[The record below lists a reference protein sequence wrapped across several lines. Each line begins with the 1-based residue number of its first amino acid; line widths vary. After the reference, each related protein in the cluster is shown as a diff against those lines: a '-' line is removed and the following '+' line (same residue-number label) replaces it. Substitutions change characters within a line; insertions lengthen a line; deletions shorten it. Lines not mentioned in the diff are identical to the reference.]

1 MQNISN
7 ELIDHNEIQRLQG
20 EFCKATGLCA
30 YCLDSQGNRITEI
43 TGSDEQLRQIQ
54 EFSKQPAVRLALERV
69 WEGSLE
75 DLAIEDLNDD
85 GDKIAAIAVRIGGST
100 VLYWL
105 AFLIRPG
112 RQAET
117 QYFYDTLDLLQDTSG
132 TLFAN
137 KMQSVNAAVEMRR
150 NHSAEQELGR
160 HAVTIDSMTEMLR
173 FLDSDERVEGIM
185 KKWLGIL
192 STYLQVDSAQL
203 YRLFAAEKT
212 MDVVT
217 EWLAPGET
225 SVYDR
230 TSRLPVP
237 SILKRRKPIIT
248 SFGGNERE
256 YLEEI
261 RKQRLQ
267 AVIVLPVIGSDDTDV
282 LMLSLNHRKH
292 HVWSQQEIK
301 FAGDAVRVL
310 QSVISRRT
318 QKNALSNTSKALEMT
333 LENVDCSIYVTDKKT
348 GKELYAN
355 RQLRNNFAKE
365 LSDGSFENM
374 LKRAISQGRSGGGYE
389 IHHAQPGCWYSLI
402 FKEISWTNGEP
413 ANLYSLYDIT
423 DKKLYQRRIEQQAY
437 TDILTGLYNRMC
449 CERDL
454 ARHVDEAKKTGKTGV
469 LLYLDL
475 DDFKHI
481 NEGLGHQYGDVLLKA
496 ISNSIQRVSGIEE
509 TCYRMGG
516 DEFVVIIPPSRYNE
530 WDRIVADISAIFERP
545 WFLKDADYYCTMSM
559 GSVTFPDMG
568 DTVLDLVQKADI
580 AMYEA
585 KKSGK
590 NRIVNYES
598 TLLEASDKRFSME
611 KNMRD
616 ATAEGYNEFEVYYQ
630 PIIDMQAGYAC
641 AGAEAL
647 IRWNS
652 NKLGFIPPEEFIPLA
667 EYLGLINPIGNHVL
681 KEACAQCRKW
691 NDNGHPN
698 YRVNVNLS
706 VVQLLQAD
714 VVEIVERILQE
725 TGISP
730 ANLVLEVTESLAI
743 NDMVRIKDILNRIRA
758 LGVKIALDD
767 FGTGYSS
774 LSHIK
779 EIPFDL
785 LKVDQSFVEDLADDA
800 YSKAFIKMAGELAET
815 LNVDVCVEGVETL
828 DQYNVIKNMNIN
840 YIQGFYFDRPLERA
854 VFEQKY
860 VANSEE
866 NM

>member
-1 MQNISN
+1 MENLSN
-7 ELIDHNEIQRLQG
+7 ELIDHNEVQRLQG

-30 YCLDSQGNRITEI
+30 YCVDSEGNMLTEI
-43 TGSDEQLRQIQ
+43 SGSEEQIRQVQKFSQ
-54 EFSKQPAVRLALERV
+54 EPAARLALERV

-75 DLAIEDLNDD
+75 DMAVEDLNDG
-85 GDKIAAIAVRIGGST
+85 GDKVAAVAVRVQGST
-100 VLYWL
+100 LLYWL
-105 AFLIRPG
+105 VFLVRPG
-112 RQAET
+112 RKAEA
-117 QYFYDTLDLLQDTSG
+117 QYFYDTIDLLQDMAA
-132 TLFAN
+132 TLLTN
-137 KMQSVNAAVEMRR
+137 KMQSVDALLEARR
-150 NHSAEQELGR
+150 SDSAELELSR
-160 HAVTIDSMTEMLR
+160 QIVAIDSTSEILHL
-173 FLDSDERVEGIM
+173 LDSDERLEGLM

-192 STYLQVDSAQL
+192 GAYLQVDTAQL
-203 YRLFAAEKT
+203 YRLYDGGKT
-212 MDVVT
+212 MDVVS
-217 EWLAPGET
+217 EYLAPGET

-230 TSRLPVP
+230 TSKLPTIP
-237 SILKRRKPIIT
+237 LLKRKKPIVT
-248 SFGGNERE
+248 SFGGKETE

-267 AVIVLPVIGSDDTDV
+267 AVIILPVIGVNDSQT

-292 HVWSQQEIK
+292 HVWDRQEIR

-310 QSVISRRT
+310 RSIIGKRVQDS
-318 QKNALSNTSKALEMT
+318 ALNSAVKALEMT
-333 LENVDCSIYVTDKKT
+333 LESVDCCIYITDKKT
-348 GKELYAN
+348 GKVLFSN
-355 RQLRNNFAKE
+355 RQLQNNFAKE
-365 LSDGSFENM
+365 LSDGSFEAM
-374 LKRAISQGRSGGGYE
+374 LKQVMDQGRSGGGYE
-389 IHHAQPGCWYSLI
+389 MHYLQTGCWYSLI
-402 FKEISWTNGEP
+402 YKEITWTDAEP

-454 ARHVDEAKKTGKTGV
+454 ARYVDEAKMTGKTGT
-469 LLYLDL
+469 LLYLDI
-475 DDFKHI
+475 DDFKHV

-496 ISNSIQRVSGIEE
+496 ISNSLQRIPGIEE

-516 DEFVVIIPPSRYNE
+516 DEFVVIIPSGRCE
-530 WDRIVADISAIFERP
+530 ETDRIIADISAIFAKP

-568 DTVLDLVQKADI
+568 DTVLNLVQKADI

-590 NRIVNYES
+590 NRIVTYQS

-611 KNMRD
+611 KSMRD
-616 ATAEGYNEFEVYYQ
+616 ATEEGYHEFEVYYQ
-630 PIIDMQAGYAC
+630 PIVDMRTGGTC

-681 KEACAQCRKW
+681 KEACARCRQW
-691 NDNGHPN
+691 NDNGRPDF
-698 YRVNVNLS
+698 RINVNLS
-706 VVQLLQAD
+706 VVQLLQPD
-714 VVEIVERILQE
+714 VVEVVEDTLSQ
-725 TGISP
+725 TGINP

-743 NDMVRIKDILNRIRA
+743 NDMVRIRDILNRIRT

-815 LNVDVCVEGVETL
+815 LGVEVCVEGVETL
-828 DQYNVIKNMNIN
+828 AQYDVVKDMNIS

-860 VANSEE
+860 VADSEE